1 MECKFC
7 STENSDNA
15 VYCKNCG
22 KRLDGKIVCPSCGK
36 TTDAGAY
43 CEMCGARI
51 DGKVVCEC
59 GAIVEGN
66 YCLQCGRP
74 SPKIKFKPADA
85 RQRAAAYAAV
95 DGGFVAPWQKALKI
109 V

>member
-22 KRLDGKIVCPSCGK
+22 KRLDGKIVCPLCGK

-66 YCLQCGRP
+66 YCL
-74 SPKIKFKPADA
+74 
-85 RQRAAAYAAV
+85 
-95 DGGFVAPWQKALKI
+95 
-109 V
+109 